1 MKRICVFCGSSP
13 GTRDEYSEAAIA
25 LGAEM
30 VRREIGLVYGGGKRG
45 LMRRIAQTVHESGGE
60 VIGVIPKALAK
71 KELAFDELCDL
82 RVVGSMHERKAQM
95 AELSDGFIAMPGGF
109 DTFEELL
116 ETITWSQLGIHDK
129 PVGLLNVE
137 GYFDPLVSMFEHA
150 VSEGFIKKEHQT
162 LVQVDRDP
170 GSLIDCLESWTAPPS
185 DKVRWILSMDES

>member
-13 GTRDEYSEAAIA
+13 GTRGEYSEAAIA

-45 LMRRIAQTVHESGGE
+45 LMGRIAQTVHESGGE
-60 VIGVIPKALAK
+60 IIGVIPKALAK
-71 KELAFDELCDL
+71 KELAYDELGDI

-109 DTFEELL
+109 GTFEELL

-137 GYFDPLVSMFEHA
+137 GYFDPLVAMFEHA
-150 VSEGFIKKEHQT
+150 VSEGFIKDEHQT

-170 GSLIDCLESWTAPPS
+170 GSLIDKLESWTAPPS
-185 DKVRWILSMDES
+185 DKLRWILSMDES